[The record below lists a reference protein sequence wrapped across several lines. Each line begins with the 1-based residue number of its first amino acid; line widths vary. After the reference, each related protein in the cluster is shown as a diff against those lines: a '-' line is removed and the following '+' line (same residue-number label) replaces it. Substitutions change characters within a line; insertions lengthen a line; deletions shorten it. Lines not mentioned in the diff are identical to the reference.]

1 MQQSVNNQIGQLNI
15 NNSLGGPAE
24 FGALINNLIGK
35 IQTITLVKVV
45 AVHATGVAP
54 VGTVDVHPL
63 VQQIDGGGNVMP
75 LGNLYS
81 VPYFRLQGGTNAVI
95 CDPAVGDLGLCAFA
109 SRDISKVKQNKS
121 ESAPNSRRQY
131 DWSDGLYLG
140 GFLNGAPEQYIFF
153 QNGGIKIFSP
163 GDIELIGRNIK
174 LNASAGVS
182 STSQTFQAN
191 TQSTAQFTGGGG
203 INADGDIT
211 AGAVSLQNH
220 THKGVQTG
228 GGNTGVP
235 NA

>member
-1 MQQSVNNQIGQLNI
+1 MHQLNNSVGQLNI
-15 NNSLGGPAE
+15 NHSLGGAAE
-24 FGALINNLIGK
+24 FGALINHLIGK
-35 IQTITLVKVV
+35 IQTITLVKVES
-45 AVHATGVAP
+45 VHATGVAP

-63 VQQIDGGGNVMP
+63 VQQIDGMGNVVS
-75 LGNLYS
+75 LGTLYG
-81 VPYFRLQGGTNAVI
+81 VPYFRLQGGVNAVI

-109 SRDISKVKQNKS
+109 SRDISKIKQNKA

-140 GFLNGAPEQYIFF
+140 GFLNGTPEQYICF
-153 QNGGIKIFSP
+153 QNGGIKIVSP
-163 GDIELIGRNIK
+163 GDIELNGKNIK

-203 INADGDIT
+203 INADGDIK
-211 AGAVSLQNH
+211 AGSVSLQNH

-228 GGNTGVP
+228 SSDTGEP